1 MNCDFC
7 ALVGLASDLSCAFD
21 CLPFLRDVSFAWF
34 VELAVQLKLLL
45 LLLLVN
51 LNVRI
56 GISISMIFKLLEIPP
71 PKVKVSCTSTPPNAN
86 DD

>member
-34 VELAVQLKLLL
+34 VELAVQLKLL
-45 LLLLVN
+45 
-51 LNVRI
+51 
-56 GISISMIFKLLEIPP
+56 
-71 PKVKVSCTSTPPNAN
+71 STPTLG
-86 DD
+86 